1 VNRTQLAELAAA
13 AGAAAGGGA
22 ALAACGGVEYESVA
36 AGGGGGYGSVAAGS
50 GVEYGSVAAG
60 GGVEYRGAGAA
71 DCDGMRSFLAG
82 LSLRTR
88 FLRFFAPA
96 SPPSPAVLRGMCGGG
111 RTTDAL
117 VATHDGVIVAHGMAA
132 DSVSPEGC
140 LVSDVGVV
148 VTDGWQNRGIGAQ
161 ILDLLVARATARSVS
176 VLVMDVLPENKRMLG
191 MISRRWPGVG
201 YRFSGGSVSAR
212 VYLPGVPAAKGA
224 CGGADLR
231 AA

>member
-1 VNRTQLAELAAA
+1 VNRTQLEEWHRTGDEFAGTVAVAGGAVAAA
-13 AGAAAGGGA
+13 AGAGSAVAG
-22 ALAACGGVEYESVA
+22 
-36 AGGGGGYGSVAAGS
+36 AGS
-50 GVEYGSVAAG
+50 AVAGTVTADRA
-60 GGVEYRGAGAA
+60 VEYRGVGAA

-111 RTTDAL
+111 RTSDAL
-117 VATHDGVIVAHGMAA
+117 VATHDGVIVGHAMAA

-148 VTDGWQNRGIGAQ
+148 VADGWQNRGIGAQ
-161 ILDLLVARATARSVS
+161 ILGLLVARAMERGVS

-191 MISRRWPGVG
+191 MISRRWADAG
-201 YRFSGGSVSAR
+201 YRFSGGSVTAR